1 MAFSLVTGIGPVR
14 GRGFLVSVKGLIF
27 GLCACTRLVGGLFG
41 KSAKGPT
48 RLLIVRV
55 FGLRSRDRVQR
66 RPVGEGAWRTT
77 FR

>member
-1 MAFSLVTGIGPVR
+1 MALSLVAGIGPVR
-14 GRGFLVSVKGLIF
+14 GRGFLVSGKGF

-41 KSAKGPT
+41 RSAKGLT
-48 RLLIVRV
+48 RLLIIRV

-66 RPVGEGAWRTT
+66 GPVGEGAWRTT